1 MSQMAMGTL
10 ILFGSLVVLMIFRF
24 PISFA
29 LGVAA
34 LFTATYLGIPFFNLF
49 QKMSTGITSFTFMCV
64 PFFIIMA
71 QIMTD
76 GGISDRLTKFC
87 NVLVGRVRGGTA
99 IVNCLVSMFF
109 GGISGSSIADVSSIG
124 SFLIPAMIK
133 EGYDADYTIAVTCT
147 SSVEGIIIPPSQNM
161 IFYIVAAGS
170 GLSISTM
177 FMCGYLPG
185 FLLTLALCVCSY
197 IIAVKKQY
205 PVSPKYGW
213 KENIKIV
220 REALL
225 GLVTILIVAVGILA
239 GIFTATEAGAI
250 AAVYALC
257 ITAFVY
263 KSMTFKKLMQCL
275 LKSLKTLGTIMAII
289 ATSSAFSYV
298 LSYLKVPSRVANTLL
313 SISGGNPAVGMLLMV
328 IMMVILG
335 CFMDMG
341 ILLILLTPILYPV
354 AMGFGFN
361 PYHFGLIMVLTLG
374 LGLLT
379 PPVGTSLWAGCA
391 IAGVPIEKSIKGFMP
406 FYLTYLVVLVL
417 IIWIPQ
423 ISLCLPRALG
433 YIV

>member
-1 MSQMAMGTL
+1 MSEIAVGTFILFFTL
-10 ILFGSLVVLMIFRF
+10 IFLMCIRI
-24 PISFA
+24 PISFC
-29 LGVAA
+29 LGISA
-34 LFTATYLGIPFFNLF
+34 LFTAVYLDIPFLNLF

-99 IVNCLVSMFF
+99 LVNCIVSMFF

-124 SFLIPAMIK
+124 SFLIPSMIK
-133 EGYDADYTIAVTCT
+133 EGYDADYSVAVTCT
-147 SSVEGIIIPPSQNM
+147 SSVEGVIIPPSQNM

-177 FMCGYLPG
+177 FMCGYIPG
-185 FLLTLALCVCSY
+185 VLLTAALCVCSY
-197 IIAVKKQY
+197 VIAVKKKY
-205 PVSPKYGW
+205 PVSEKKSW
-213 KENIKIV
+213 KENMTIV

-225 GLVTILIVAVGILA
+225 GLVTILIVAVGIVC
-239 GIFTATEAGAI
+239 GIFTATEAGAV
-250 AAVYALC
+250 AAVYAL
-257 ITAFVY
+257 FVTVCFY
-263 KSMTFKKLMQCL
+263 HTMNFKKLIGCL
-275 LKSLKTLGTIMAII
+275 MKSLKTLSTIMAII

-298 LSYLKVPSRVANTLL
+298 LSYLKVPTRVATTLTN
-313 SISGGNPAVGMLLMV
+313 ISSSPAVVMFLMV
-328 IMMVILG
+328 LMMAILG

-354 AMGFGFN
+354 AMSFGFN

-391 IAGVPIEKSIKGFMP
+391 IANIPIEKSLKGFLP
-406 FYLTYLVVLVL
+406 FYFTYLVVLL
-417 IIWIPQ
+417 IIIAFPD
-423 ISLCLPRALG
+423 IALFLLRVLG
-433 YIV
+433 YVA

>member
-1 MSQMAMGTL
+1 MTNGVL
-10 ILFGSLVVLMIFRF
+10 ILFGSLIILMMLRF

-29 LGVAA
+29 LGIAS
-34 LFTATYLGIPFFNLF
+34 LFTATYLGIPYFNLF
-49 QKMSTGITSFTFMCV
+49 QKMATGITSFTFMCV

-76 GGISDRLTKFC
+76 GGISDRLTKFS
-87 NVLVGRVRGGTA
+87 NVLIGRVRGGTA
-99 IVNCLVSMFF
+99 LVNCVVSMFF

-124 SFLIPAMIK
+124 SFLIPSMIK
-133 EGYDADYTIAVTCT
+133 EGYDADYSIAVTCT
-147 SSVEGIIIPPSQNM
+147 SSVEGVIIPPSQNM
-161 IFYIVAAGS
+161 IFYVVAAGS

-185 FLLTLALCVCSY
+185 FLLTGALMLCSY
-197 IIAVKKQY
+197 IIAVRKKY
-205 PVSPKYGW
+205 PISEKKSW
-213 KENIKIV
+213 KENIVII

-225 GLVTILIVAVGILA
+225 GLVTILIVAVGIVA
-239 GIFTATEAGAI
+239 GVFTATEAGAI
-250 AAVYALC
+250 AAVYAF
-257 ITAFVY
+257 IVTTFFY
-263 KSMTFKKLMQCL
+263 KTMNMRKLMGCL

-289 ATSSAFSYV
+289 ATSSAFSYC
-298 LSYLKVPSRVANTLL
+298 LAYLRVPTMVANGLL
-313 SISGGNPAVGMLLMV
+313 SISSSPAVGMLLMI

-354 AMGFGFN
+354 AMSFGFN

-391 IAGVPIEKSIKGFMP
+391 IAHMPIEKVIKGFLP
-406 FYLTYLVVLVL
+406 FYLTYLTVL
-417 IIWIPQ
+417 ILIVVFPNIA
-423 ISLCLPRALG
+423 LALPMSLG
-433 YIV
+433 YAV

>member
-1 MSQMAMGTL
+1 MTNGVL
-10 ILFGSLVVLMIFRF
+10 ILFGSLIILMMLRF

-29 LGVAA
+29 LGIAS
-34 LFTATYLGIPFFNLF
+34 LFTASYLGIPYFNLF
-49 QKMSTGITSFTFMCV
+49 QKMATGITSFTFMCV

-76 GGISDRLTKFC
+76 GGISDRLTKFS
-87 NVLVGRVRGGTA
+87 NVLIGRVRGGTA
-99 IVNCLVSMFF
+99 LVNCVVSMFF

-124 SFLIPAMIK
+124 SFLIPSMIK
-133 EGYDADYTIAVTCT
+133 EGYDADYSIAVTCT
-147 SSVEGIIIPPSQNM
+147 SSVEGVIIPPSQNM
-161 IFYIVAAGS
+161 IFYVVAAGS

-185 FLLTLALCVCSY
+185 LLLTGALMLCSY
-197 IIAVKKQY
+197 IIAVRKKY
-205 PVSPKYGW
+205 PISEKKSW
-213 KENIKIV
+213 KENIVII

-225 GLVTILIVAVGILA
+225 GLVTILIVAVGIVA
-239 GIFTATEAGAI
+239 GVFTATEAGAI
-250 AAVYALC
+250 AAVYAF
-257 ITAFVY
+257 IVTTFFY
-263 KSMTFKKLMQCL
+263 KTMNMRKLMGCL

-289 ATSSAFSYV
+289 ATSSAFSYC
-298 LSYLKVPSRVANTLL
+298 LAYLRVPTMVANGLL
-313 SISGGNPAVGMLLMV
+313 SISSSPAVGMLLMI

-354 AMGFGFN
+354 AMSFGFN

-391 IAGVPIEKSIKGFMP
+391 IAHMPIEKVIKGFLP
-406 FYLTYLVVLVL
+406 FYLTYLTVL
-417 IIWIPQ
+417 ILIVVFPNIA
-423 ISLCLPRALG
+423 LALPMSLG
-433 YIV
+433 YAV

>member
-1 MSQMAMGTL
+1 MTNGIL
-10 ILFGSLVVLMIFRF
+10 ILFGSLIVLMMLRF

-29 LGVAA
+29 LGAA
-34 LFTATYLGIPFFNLF
+34 SLFTAVYLGIPFFNLF
-49 QKMSTGITSFTFMCV
+49 QKMATGITSFTFMCV

-76 GGISDRLTKFC
+76 GGISDRLTKFS
-87 NVLVGRVRGGTA
+87 NVLIGRVRGGTA
-99 IVNCLVSMFF
+99 LVNCVVSMFF

-133 EGYDADYTIAVTCT
+133 EGYDADYSIAVTCT
-147 SSVEGIIIPPSQNM
+147 SSVEGVIIPPSQNM

-185 FLLTLALCVCSY
+185 LLLTASLMVCSF
-197 IIAVKKQY
+197 IIAVKKKY
-205 PVSPKYGW
+205 PISEKKNW
-213 KENIKIV
+213 KENIVII

-225 GLVTILIVAVGILA
+225 GLVTILIVAVGIVA
-239 GIFTATEAGAI
+239 GVFTATEAGAI
-250 AAVYALC
+250 AAVYAF
-257 ITAFVY
+257 IVTTFFY
-263 KSMTFKKLMQCL
+263 KTMNMRKLMVCL

-289 ATSSAFSYV
+289 ATSSAFSYC
-298 LSYLKVPSRVANTLL
+298 LAYLKVPILVANGLMA
-313 SISGGNPAVGMLLMV
+313 ISTSPAVGMLLMI

-354 AMGFGFN
+354 AMSFGFN

-391 IAGVPIEKSIKGFMP
+391 IAHMPIEKVIKGFLP
-406 FYLTYLVVLVL
+406 FYLTYLVVLIL
-417 IIWIPQ
+417 IVVFPSIALI
-423 ISLCLPRALG
+423 LPLSLG
-433 YIV
+433 YAV

>member
-1 MSQMAMGTL
+1 MTNGVL
-10 ILFGSLVVLMIFRF
+10 ILFGSLIILMMLRF

-29 LGVAA
+29 LGIAS
-34 LFTATYLGIPFFNLF
+34 LFTATYLGIPYFNLF
-49 QKMSTGITSFTFMCV
+49 QKMATGITSFTFMCV

-76 GGISDRLTKFC
+76 GGISDRLTKFS
-87 NVLVGRVRGGTA
+87 NVLIGRVRGGTA
-99 IVNCLVSMFF
+99 LVNCVVSMFF

-124 SFLIPAMIK
+124 SFLIPSMIK
-133 EGYDADYTIAVTCT
+133 EGYDADYSIAVTCT
-147 SSVEGIIIPPSQNM
+147 SSVEGVIIPPSQNM
-161 IFYIVAAGS
+161 IFYVVAAGS

-185 FLLTLALCVCSY
+185 LLLTGALMLCSY
-197 IIAVKKQY
+197 IIAVRKKY
-205 PVSPKYGW
+205 PISEKKSW
-213 KENIKIV
+213 KENIVII

-225 GLVTILIVAVGILA
+225 GLVTILIVAVGIVA
-239 GIFTATEAGAI
+239 GVFTATEAGAI
-250 AAVYALC
+250 AAVYAF
-257 ITAFVY
+257 IVTTFFY
-263 KSMTFKKLMQCL
+263 KTMNMRKLMGCL

-289 ATSSAFSYV
+289 ATSSAFSYC
-298 LSYLKVPSRVANTLL
+298 LAYLRVPTMVANGLL
-313 SISGGNPAVGMLLMV
+313 SISSSPAVGMLLMI

-354 AMGFGFN
+354 AMSFGFN

-391 IAGVPIEKSIKGFMP
+391 IAHMPIEKVIKGFLP
-406 FYLTYLVVLVL
+406 FYLTYLTVL
-417 IIWIPQ
+417 ILIVVFPNIA
-423 ISLCLPRALG
+423 LALPMSLG
-433 YIV
+433 YAV

>member
-1 MSQMAMGTL
+1 MTNGVL
-10 ILFGSLVVLMIFRF
+10 ILFGSLIILMMLRF

-29 LGVAA
+29 LGIAS
-34 LFTATYLGIPFFNLF
+34 LFTATYLGIPYFNLF
-49 QKMSTGITSFTFMCV
+49 QKMATGITSFTFMCV

-76 GGISDRLTKFC
+76 GGISDRLTKFS
-87 NVLVGRVRGGTA
+87 NVLIGRVRGGTA
-99 IVNCLVSMFF
+99 LVNCVVSMFF

-124 SFLIPAMIK
+124 SFLIPSMIK
-133 EGYDADYTIAVTCT
+133 EGYDADYSIAVTCT
-147 SSVEGIIIPPSQNM
+147 SSVEGVIIPPSQNM
-161 IFYIVAAGS
+161 IFYVVAAGS

-185 FLLTLALCVCSY
+185 LLLTGALMLCSY
-197 IIAVKKQY
+197 IIAVRKKY
-205 PVSPKYGW
+205 PISEKKSW
-213 KENIKIV
+213 KENIVII

-225 GLVTILIVAVGILA
+225 GLVTILIVAVGIVA
-239 GIFTATEAGAI
+239 GVFTATEAGAI
-250 AAVYALC
+250 AAVYAF
-257 ITAFVY
+257 IVTTFFY
-263 KSMTFKKLMQCL
+263 KTMNMRKLMVSL

-289 ATSSAFSYV
+289 ATSSAFSYC
-298 LSYLKVPSRVANTLL
+298 LAYLRVPTMVANGLL
-313 SISGGNPAVGMLLMV
+313 SISSSPAVGMLLMI

-354 AMGFGFN
+354 AMSFGFN

-391 IAGVPIEKSIKGFMP
+391 IAHMPIEKVIKGFLP
-406 FYLTYLVVLVL
+406 FYLTYLTVL
-417 IIWIPQ
+417 ILIVVFPNIA
-423 ISLCLPRALG
+423 LALPMSLG
-433 YIV
+433 YVV

>member
-1 MSQMAMGTL
+1 MSQIAMGTT
-10 ILFGSLVVLMIFRF
+10 ILFISLIVLMLFRF
-24 PISFA
+24 PISFC
-29 LGVAA
+29 LGVSA

-87 NVLVGRVRGGTA
+87 NVLVGRMRGGTA
-99 IVNCLVSMFF
+99 IVNCVVSMFF

-185 FLLTLALCVCSY
+185 FLLTFALCVCSY
-197 IIAVKKQY
+197 VIAVRKKY
-205 PVSPKYGW
+205 PVSEKKGW
-213 KENIKIV
+213 KENITII

-250 AAVYALC
+250 AAVYALV
-257 ITAFVY
+257 ITALVY
-263 KSMTFKKLMQCL
+263 KTMDFKKFMECL
-275 LKSLKTLGTIMAII
+275 KKSLGTLGTVMAII

-298 LSYLKVPSRVANTLL
+298 LSFLKVPTHVAN
-313 SISGGNPAVGMLLMV
+313 SLMV
-328 IMMVILG
+328 LSRNNGAIAMLYMTIMMVILG

-354 AMGFGFN
+354 AMSFGFN

-391 IAGVPIEKSIKGFMP
+391 IAGVPIEKTVKGFMP
-406 FYLTYLVVLVL
+406 FYLTYLIVL
-417 IIWIPQ
+417 IGIILFPNLA
-423 ISLCLPRALG
+423 LCLPRVLG
-433 YIV
+433 YIA

>member
-1 MSQMAMGTL
+1 MNEMAVGTL
-10 ILFGSLVVLMIFRF
+10 ILFGSLVLMMSIRI
-24 PISFA
+24 PISFC
-29 LGVAA
+29 LGLSA
-34 LFTATYLGIPFFNLF
+34 LFTALYLDIPFLNLF

-87 NVLVGRVRGGTA
+87 NVLIGRVRGGTA
-99 IVNCLVSMFF
+99 LVNCLVSMFF

-124 SFLIPAMIK
+124 AFLIPAMVN
-133 EGYDADYTIAVTCT
+133 EGYDADYSIAVTCT

-161 IFYIVAAGS
+161 IFYVVAAGS

-185 FLLTLALCVCSY
+185 ALLTGALCVCSY
-197 IIAVKKQY
+197 LIAVKKRY
-205 PVSPKYGW
+205 PISDKKSW
-213 KENIKIV
+213 QENFSIIK
-220 REALL
+220 EALL
-225 GLVTILIVAVGILA
+225 GLVTILIVAVGIVA
-239 GIFTATEAGAI
+239 GVFTATEAGAI

-257 ITAFVY
+257 ITAFIY
-263 KSMTFKKLMQCL
+263 KTMNFRKFIGCL
-275 LKSLKTLGTIMAII
+275 LKSLKTLSTIMAII
-289 ATSSAFSYV
+289 ATSSAFSYC
-298 LSYLKVPSRVANTLL
+298 LSYLKVPSRVADTLMSVSDKPSVIL
-313 SISGGNPAVGMLLMV
+313 LLMV
-328 IMMVILG
+328 LLMVVLG

-354 AMGFGFN
+354 AMTIGYN

-391 IAGVPIEKSIKGFMP
+391 IANMPIEKAIRGFMP
-406 FYLTYLVVLVL
+406 FYLTYLTVLLL
-417 IIWIPQ
+417 IIVFPDIC
-423 ISLCLPRALG
+423 LLLPRALG
-433 YIV
+433 YLV

>member
-1 MSQMAMGTL
+1 MSNAVGTL
-10 ILFGSLVVLMIFRF
+10 ILFGSLVILMVLRF

-29 LGVAA
+29 LGLAS
-34 LFTATYLGIPFFNLF
+34 LFTGIYLGIPFFNLF
-49 QKMSTGITSFTFMCV
+49 QKMATGITSFTFMCV

-76 GGISDRLTKFC
+76 GGISDRLTKFS
-87 NVLVGRVRGGTA
+87 NVLIGRVRGGTA
-99 IVNCLVSMFF
+99 LVNCVVSMLF

-133 EGYDADYTIAVTCT
+133 EGYDADYSVSVTCT

-177 FMCGYLPG
+177 FVSGYLPG
-185 FLLTLALCVCSY
+185 VLLTAAIMVTSY
-197 IIAVKKQY
+197 VIAVKKKY
-205 PVSPKYGW
+205 PVSERYAW
-213 KENIKIV
+213 KENIKII

-225 GLVTILIVAVGILA
+225 GLVTILIVAVGIM
-239 GIFTATEAGAI
+239 GGVFTATEAGAV
-250 AAVYALC
+250 AAVYALV
-257 ITAFVY
+257 ITMFVY
-263 KSMTFKKLMQCL
+263 KTMDFKMLMGCL

-289 ATSSAFSYV
+289 ATSKAFSYC
-298 LSYLKVPSRVANTLL
+298 LSYLKVPTMVASALL
-313 SISGGNPAVGMLLMV
+313 SVSSSPIIGMILMIV
-328 IMMVILG
+328 LMIALG

-354 AMGFGFN
+354 AMDFGYN

-374 LGLLT
+374 LGVLT

-391 IAGVPIEKSIKGFMP
+391 IAGVSIESVLKGFMP
-406 FYLTYLVVLVL
+406 FYLTYLVVIAL
-417 IIWIPQ
+417 IVAFPW
-423 ISLCLPRALG
+423 ISLALPTALG

>member
-1 MSQMAMGTL
+1 MSPAIGITILFSSL
-10 ILFGSLVVLMIFRF
+10 ILLMVLRF

-29 LGVAA
+29 LGISS
-34 LFTATYLGIPFFNLF
+34 LFTALYLGIPFFNLF
-49 QKMSTGITSFTFMCV
+49 QKMATGITSFTFMCV

-76 GGISDRLTKFC
+76 GGISDRLTRFC

-99 IVNCLVSMFF
+99 LVNCVVSMFF

-124 SFLIPAMIK
+124 SFLIPSMIK
-133 EGYDADYTIAVTCT
+133 EGYDADYSIAVTCT

-185 FLLTLALCVCSY
+185 LLLTFAVCACSF
-197 IIAVKKQY
+197 IIAVRKKY
-205 PVSPKYGW
+205 PISDKKSW
-213 KENIKIV
+213 KENIVII

-225 GLVTILIVAVGILA
+225 GLVTILIVAVGIIA
-239 GIFTATEAGAI
+239 GVFTATEAGAI
-250 AAVYALC
+250 AAVYALI

-263 KSMTFKKLMQCL
+263 KTMTFKKFIGCL

-289 ATSSAFSYV
+289 ATSSAFSYC
-298 LSYLKVPSRVANTLL
+298 LSYLKVPTLVANGLM
-313 SISGGNPAVGMLLMV
+313 SISTNPAVGMLFMI
-328 IMMVILG
+328 IMMIILG

-354 AMGFGFN
+354 AMTFGFN

-391 IAGVPIEKSIKGFMP
+391 IANMPIEKVIKGFLP
-406 FYLTYLVVLVL
+406 FYLTYLLVLVV
-417 IIWIPQ
+417 IICCPSIA
-423 ISLCLPRALG
+423 LCLPRALG
-433 YIV
+433 YAV

>member
-1 MSQMAMGTL
+1 MSPTIGIT
-10 ILFGSLVVLMIFRF
+10 ILFGSLVGLMILRF

-29 LGVAA
+29 LGIAS
-34 LFTATYLGIPFFNLF
+34 LFTALYIGIPFFNLF

-99 IVNCLVSMFF
+99 LVNCVVSMFF

-124 SFLIPAMIK
+124 SFLIPSMVK
-133 EGYDADYTIAVTCT
+133 EGYDADYSIAVTCT

-161 IFYIVAAGS
+161 IFYVVAAGS

-185 FLLTLALCVCSY
+185 FLLTAALCICSF
-197 IIAVKKQY
+197 IIAVRKKY
-205 PVSPKYGW
+205 PISEKKSW
-213 KENIKIV
+213 RENIVIV

-225 GLVTILIVAVGILA
+225 GLVTILIVAVGIVA
-239 GIFTATEAGAI
+239 GVFTATEAGAI
-250 AAVYALC
+250 AAVYALF
-257 ITAFVY
+257 ITSFVY
-263 KSMTFKKLMQCL
+263 KTMDFHKLMQCL

-289 ATSSAFSYV
+289 ATSSAFSYC
-298 LSYLKVPSRVANTLL
+298 LSYLKVPTLVAHGLMA
-313 SISGGNPAVGMLLMV
+313 ISSSPAVGMFLMV

-354 AMGFGFN
+354 AISFGFN

-391 IAGVPIEKSIKGFMP
+391 IANVPIEKVIKGFLP
-406 FYLTYLVVLVL
+406 FYLTYLTVL
-417 IIWIPQ
+417 ILI
-423 ISLCLPRALG
+423 ISVPSIALLLPRSLG
-433 YIV
+433 YAV

>member
-1 MSQMAMGTL
+1 MSQMAIGTL
-10 ILFGSLVVLMIFRF
+10 ILFVSLIALMVLRF
-24 PISFA
+24 PISFC
-29 LGVAA
+29 LGVSA
-34 LFTATYLGIPFFNLF
+34 LFTASYLGIPFFNLF

-87 NVLVGRVRGGTA
+87 NVLIGRMRGGTA
-99 IVNCLVSMFF
+99 IVNCVVSMFF

-124 SFLIPAMIK
+124 AFLIPAMIK

-147 SSVEGIIIPPSQNM
+147 SSVEGVIIPPSQNM

-185 FLLTLALCVCSY
+185 ILLTLALSICSY
-197 IIAVKKQY
+197 VIAVKKQY
-205 PVSPKYGW
+205 PISSRQSW
-213 KENIKIV
+213 RENIKTV

-250 AAVYALC
+250 AAVYALFL
-257 ITAFVY
+257 TTLVY
-263 KSMTFKKLMQCL
+263 HTMDFKKFMKCL
-275 LKSLKTLGTIMAII
+275 RQSLKTLGTIMAII

-298 LSYLKVPSRVANTLL
+298 LAFLKVPTRVANSLMAV
-313 SISGGNPAVGMLLMV
+313 SSNPAVAMILMV
-328 IMMVILG
+328 LMMVVLG

-354 AMGFGFN
+354 AMKFGFN

-379 PPVGTSLWAGCA
+379 PPVGTSLWAGCS
-391 IAGVPIEKSIKGFMP
+391 IAGIPIEKSIKGFLP
-406 FYLTYLVVLVL
+406 FYLTYMIVLVL
-417 IIWIPQ
+417 IILFPSL
-423 ISLCLPRALG
+423 SLCLPRALG
-433 YIV
+433 YIA